1 MNYFNMSDI
10 YAEEKQEFTPRITF
24 KWKGVGLG
32 TLAGTLTSTMVT
44 LPCVSLSGYFGFLAV
59 TLPCVSFG
67 YFGFALACSFLV
79 FMESACHYSRECRS
93 CSRDAVCAQ

>member
-1 MNYFNMSDI
+1 MSGYI
-10 YAEEKQEFTPRITF
+10 ECSGSVCIVESMSVWLA
-24 KWKGVGLG
+24 GLLCVGLG